1 MMKKLLRWC
10 VPALIF
16 SLLLLGCRNEDF
28 TGQYV
33 NSKREEAFFREAL
46 SKTSRL
52 RNNKTIIEALKKQN
66 ERSHFVSK
74 MKDQSGLPVWD
85 KMLAFKKPKT
95 ANRGEDGGTAEE
107 YVIPLTED
115 KENLSSILYITRYPD
130 GTFAFNNIDNADV
143 KQTVNDNQID
153 KSYREQLLSNFIV
166 IDHLTFPT
174 DAVYW
179 NLPDDLFASIPESQ
193 TYAERR
199 FRINIKDSETG
210 GTTNKLENAYM
221 YCYEVVLDDPTCGC
235 HGTTPTTVCTVVVG
249 SGGGD
254 TGGTEDTGGG
264 TTTGDPGGGGG
275 GGGSPTGDPG
285 SNTDCNSPNKAF
297 YKIVPGCDDDD
308 SLPTQVKTLKNKLL
322 SINSNNDISE
332 YTYFLSSYPSTAQ
345 VFANFLNQNYN
356 QKGADIVMSS
366 IKFWFTYPDTLNPDQ
381 LPARINN
388 LNNLLIQNPDALLDI
403 TCAELQQ
410 WQDVSKYQIPQSV
423 KNKLNSIPNQ
433 NSYWSSWEITDLES
447 GAGARVNMDLFP
459 VKITTMPNKPNGQ
472 KYASAEFFDFFRKN
486 INLFAEKFTPIED
499 NNYNIHDTA
508 LWNSSNPLGA
518 LIHIEIPGD
527 DGTVICSGFSS
538 NTWIFTTIKAPLEW
552 SYDGIHPVAGNRKFS
567 YYTDPNDGS
576 ITIYTRGVDRLSNV
590 VNNETPL
597 LNFLMESYAFH
608 KADKLWEDMQ
618 TKLSNYIN
626 SNGGVCSKVTPKK
639 FRPKYEGIEDYLKG
653 KSSLNTFTCH

>member
-1 MMKKLLRWC
+1 MKKKLLRWC
-10 VPALIF
+10 LPALIF

-210 GTTNKLENAYM
+210 GTTNNLENAYM

-403 TCAELQQ
+403 PCGEVPK
-410 WQDVSKYQIPQSV
+410 WKDVANYQIPQSV
-423 KNKLNSIPNQ
+423 KDRVNQVNSHTGWFDSASLQSIYTGGGP
-433 NSYWSSWEITDLES
+433 SL
-447 GAGARVNMDLFP
+447 NMDLFP
-459 VKITTMPNKPNGQ
+459 VKINTLPNKPGTNI
-472 KYASAEFFDFFRKN
+472 KFTPTEFFEYFRKN
-486 INLFAEKFTPIED
+486 INSFVYGSSFIPYVNPDYGINDAI
-499 NNYNIHDTA
+499 

-518 LIHIEIPGD
+518 FVHITIPLNS
-527 DGTVICSGFSS
+527 GTVITSGYNSQA
-538 NTWIFTTIKAPLEW
+538 WIFTTVDVPW
-552 SYDGIHPVAGNRKFS
+552 DDQHHFSGNR
-567 YYTDPNDGS
+567 
-576 ITIYTRGVDRLSNV
+576 
-590 VNNETPL
+590 
-597 LNFLMESYAFH
+597 
-608 KADKLWEDMQ
+608 
-618 TKLSNYIN
+618 
-626 SNGGVCSKVTPKK
+626 
-639 FRPKYEGIEDYLKG
+639 
-653 KSSLNTFTCH
+653 